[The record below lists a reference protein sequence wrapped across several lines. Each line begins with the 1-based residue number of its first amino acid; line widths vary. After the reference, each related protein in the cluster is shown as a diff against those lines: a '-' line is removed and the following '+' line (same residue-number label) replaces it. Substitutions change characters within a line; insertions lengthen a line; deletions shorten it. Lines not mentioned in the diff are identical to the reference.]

1 MPQRDI
7 YTVLL
12 RTFKNPTKVS
22 IVFLLSHYGKM
33 TVTQMSKKVGVGK
46 ANLYHFVNEM
56 VRDALLSRPEAVV
69 KKNYVEKY
77 YQLNQK
83 LFSLVDPSEQR
94 KRLKLAK
101 PEEQKM
107 IIQSMLASLGLYLRL
122 FAEEIGQTDVRML
135 ERFRNAIAKEEI
147 ALSYLILPDEAYK
160 YALEELRRM
169 NRTMEERWGSEK
181 PSLTGNRVIVVAL
194 PQFNEETQTVQ
205 N

>member
-7 YTVLL
+7 YSVLL
-12 RTFKNPTKVS
+12 STFKNPTKVS

-33 TVTQMSKKVGVGK
+33 TVTQMSKKVGVSK

-56 VRDALLSRPEAVV
+56 VRDELLSRPEAVV

-77 YQLNQK
+77 YHLNQK
-83 LFSLVDPSEQR
+83 MFGAVDPSEQR

-101 PEEQKM
+101 PEEQKT

-122 FAEEIGQTDVRML
+122 FAEEIGQTDARML

-147 ALSYLILPDEAYK
+147 ALSYLILPNEAYN

-194 PQFNEETQTVQ
+194 PNFNGKMQTLQ
-205 N
+205 D